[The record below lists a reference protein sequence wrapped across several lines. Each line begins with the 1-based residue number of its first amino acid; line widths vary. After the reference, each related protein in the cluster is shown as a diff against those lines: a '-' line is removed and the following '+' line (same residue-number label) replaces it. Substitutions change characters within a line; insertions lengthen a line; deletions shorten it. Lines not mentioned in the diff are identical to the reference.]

1 MNAASHSDSV
11 LGGPRV
17 AGGPVRLEM
26 FNSLW
31 AMEDLPWNATRAW
44 TLAEQLDRLV
54 AAGFDGV
61 AVDLGARGRPDADE
75 LAAALGHRLRT
86 AVFAFVGDDEDLDAA
101 LRYADTIDADR
112 IVVCGRV
119 FDDDLTTVAK
129 TVRHWHRRCAAAGV
143 TMQLE
148 THRNTLTDDIRTTT
162 RLLGELDSD
171 VRLAIDLS
179 HYVCGSEF
187 PLPPTAE
194 LEGHLE
200 ALFARAESV
209 QGRIATR
216 CQVQIPLGFPQHRAW
231 EDLFQDWW
239 IRAFT
244 AILAGRGDSR
254 EPVLFCTE
262 LGTTPYAITDRD
274 GNELSDRWAE
284 TLILRDRAE
293 AAFAAA
299 ARRVPITTSR
309 GGIR

>member
-1 MNAASHSDSV
+1 MNAAPRSDSV
-11 LGGPRV
+11 LGGRRV

-31 AMEDLPWNATRAW
+31 AMEDLPWKATPAW

-61 AVDLGARGRPDADE
+61 AVDLGARGRPEADE
-75 LAAALGHRLRT
+75 LAAALEHRLRT

-119 FDDDLTTVAK
+119 FDDDLTTVAR
-129 TVRHWHRRCAAAGV
+129 TVQHWHRRCAAAGV

-162 RLLGELDSD
+162 RLLDELDSD

-209 QGRIATR
+209 QGRVATR

-254 EPVLFCTE
+254 DPVLFCTE

-284 TLILRDRAE
+284 TLILRDRAD

-299 ARRVPITTSR
+299 ACRVPITTSR